1 MLQISLVGEN
11 RKKGFLEEAVEGI
24 VSVPVM
30 LLQCQSAGGP
40 GEAKAMVL
48 VEMNPLVDCTL

>member
-1 MLQISLVGEN
+1 MGEN